1 MFFKQ
6 IMVQFGGLKS
16 ISLLEYFSN
25 PLKLKTME
33 NLMSKQMVLLTSK
46 TQGEEINGTSS
57 LLVEIE
63 KLKTFQFY
71 FEDCGERNLS
81 EEEISTILSGKQLK
95 IDVVFEDNG
104 GGCSQNVFKLIN
116 VLVTEEGMILLNQQD
131 LSHVIAF
138 RR

>member
-131 LSHVIAF
+131 LCHVIAF